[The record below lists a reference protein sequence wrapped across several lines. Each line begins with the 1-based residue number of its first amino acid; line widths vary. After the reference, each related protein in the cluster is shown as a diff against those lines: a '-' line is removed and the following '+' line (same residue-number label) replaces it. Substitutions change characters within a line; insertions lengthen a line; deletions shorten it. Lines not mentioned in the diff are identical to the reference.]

1 MHERIFEDFLEK
13 RRKRGKKGIDKRG
26 EGRYNKR
33 AVRGR
38 AARFWRGKARREAR
52 ESLLKKERKK
62 CLTNGKEPDRI
73 YKLHR
78 LAEERK
84 GKSGWKP
91 KRFLKKVLDKAD

>member
-1 MHERIFEDFLEK
+1 MCKIGK
-13 RRKRGKKGIDKRG
+13 RVLTKGGRGDIINKLSGDGRRG
-26 EGRYNKR
+26 SG
-33 AVRGR
+33 RGR
-38 AARFWRGKARREAR
+38 SRREAR

-62 CLTNGKEPDRI
+62 RLTSGKEPDRI